1 MFKIERLADVHEARR
16 LTHLRKPGNVSI
28 KIAKP
33 TRRRAKAERIAIL
46 ARTDWQN
53 RDAIVRVR

>member
-1 MFKIERLADVHEARR
+1 VHEARR